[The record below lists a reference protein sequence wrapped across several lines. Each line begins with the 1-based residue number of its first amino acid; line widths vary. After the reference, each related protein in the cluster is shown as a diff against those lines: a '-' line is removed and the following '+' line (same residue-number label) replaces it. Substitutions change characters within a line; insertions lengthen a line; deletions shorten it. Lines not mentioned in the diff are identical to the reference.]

1 MSIAQSPVPTGPRLS
16 LRERDRRYTGL
27 RAIMAQRGVDAI
39 IVGSFQ
45 GRERLESYLSDD
57 FHDGVVILPRESPP
71 ILLAFSASRV
81 SRSYE
86 SQRRGEDIWIE
97 DIRIT
102 GGGRAV
108 AQALQDRELSR
119 GTIGLV
125 GYGPTAPGEMEGLLP
140 LGFHTNLTTA
150 LPTANFVDATAD
162 FTDFVL
168 LKSEDELALFRF
180 AAAVSERACQAMIEA
195 CRPGVPESAVYA
207 DIVHEIHRC
216 GCDLRYPF
224 MSLQSG
230 PDNIAWG
237 APRWLLRAEP
247 PRILQTG
254 DMVQAE
260 IHTSYGG
267 QEAQVQ
273 MSVALDP
280 IDADLR
286 HCEQAAIESYAAA
299 LSALAPGRTIADIV
313 HAMEA
318 PLRASGCWSKTPL
331 IHTVT
336 FGATGFTPLNRDQ
349 LANTQEARIEHAR
362 VGIRRGDLV
371 LREGMCLEIEPNACL
386 GTKRVNIGGC
396 VVITAD
402 GCEPLNDLATRVHHI
417 QEGFVLS

>member
-1 MSIAQSPVPTGPRLS
+1 MSIAQLPVPTGPRLP
-16 LRERDRRYTGL
+16 LRERDRRYSGL
-27 RAIMAQRGVDAI
+27 RAIMAQRGIDAI
-39 IVGSFQ
+39 VVGSFQ
-45 GRERLESYLSDD
+45 GRERLETYLSDD
-57 FHDGVVILPRESPP
+57 FHDGVVILPRKSPP

-81 SRSYE
+81 SRSYA

-97 DIRIT
+97 DIRIA

-108 AQALQDRELSR
+108 AQALQDRGLDR
-119 GTIGLV
+119 GVIGLV

-140 LGFHTNLTTA
+140 LGFHSNLVA
-150 LPTANFVDATAD
+150 AMPGAEFVDFTSD

-168 LKSEDELALFRF
+168 LKSADELALFRF
-180 AAAVSERACQAMIEA
+180 AALVSERACRAMIEA
-195 CRPGVPESAVYA
+195 CRPGVSEAAVYA
-207 DIVHEIHRC
+207 DIVHEVHRC

-280 IDADLR
+280 IDDDLR
-286 HCEQAAIESYAAA
+286 HCEHAAAEAYAAA
-299 LSALAPGRTIADIV
+299 LAALAPGRTIADV
-313 HAMEA
+313 VRAMEV

-331 IHTVT
+331 LHTVT
-336 FGATGFTPLNRDQ
+336 FGATGFTPLNRAQ
-349 LANTQEARIEHAR
+349 LEGTLEARIEHAP
-362 VGIRRGDLV
+362 VGVRRGDLV
-371 LREGMCLEIEPNACL
+371 LREGMCLEIEPNACIA
-386 GTKRVNIGGC
+386 TRRVNIGGC
-396 VVITAD
+396 VVVTAD
-402 GCEPLNDLATRVHHI
+402 GCEPLNTLPTHVHH
-417 QEGFVLS
+417 VAPAN